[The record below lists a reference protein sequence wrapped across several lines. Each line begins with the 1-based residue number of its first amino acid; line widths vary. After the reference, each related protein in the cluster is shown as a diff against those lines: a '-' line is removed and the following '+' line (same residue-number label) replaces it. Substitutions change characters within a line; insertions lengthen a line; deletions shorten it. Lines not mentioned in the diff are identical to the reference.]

1 MGLVYRA
8 LWNDDRA
15 DLHSA
20 VASTFRYWVGN
31 LGLQVSTPLVL
42 DPFKVEVGEV
52 MAAVCHA
59 ALSDGKTSLSVSV
72 STLCQS
78 KSQSILVEADL
89 ETGDSHQ
96 AFRGAISEL
105 VRDLVDDAVSDSG
118 RPRGE
123 VVDISVGAQP
133 VEDEAMIKGLSHQID
148 DPSRTVALVL
158 AMYDP
163 LDFDLRKL
171 DELQNAGVGKTEAAL
186 KELNAANNRGRTRAD
201 YLANLLAGVGVVKW
215 VPQNLVTA
223 VQRELDVAPAVDDGL
238 GELDSEDWRLSPGR
252 MRLYPVGRGAEDRS
266 RTYHESIVR
275 SHPSVLVDEIL
286 STIEPGL
293 IGLRLPVGL
302 LVARRAL
309 EAALTEHNEV
319 PAFEVRERELQEV
332 RELVVELRENL
343 EIHRQLLDESK
354 RQNDELTL
362 QLVNYQ
368 LHENYLEPGQRPAS
382 PQLDSQPLNVS
393 EAISRVRE
401 NEMRVEIPDEA
412 VRGIERLDTGIHARG
427 DAREVW
433 RGLLALHWY
442 AKDQQKGGQY
452 KDFAHWCKRSRHA
465 YSWSAHP
472 QKLAMNESKS
482 VKRDPQL
489 RSARECPIS
498 SEIEPSGIKLMYPHL
513 KISTQTQHAPRLYF
527 YDDTLGTTGKIH
539 VGFIGPH
546 DLMPNST
553 TD

>member
-1 MGLVYRA
+1 M
-8 LWNDDRA
+8 
-15 DLHSA
+15 
-20 VASTFRYWVGN
+20 
-31 LGLQVSTPLVL
+31 
-42 DPFKVEVGEV
+42 
-52 MAAVCHA
+52 
-59 ALSDGKTSLSVSV
+59 
-72 STLCQS
+72 
-78 KSQSILVEADL
+78 
-89 ETGDSHQ
+89 
-96 AFRGAISEL
+96 
-105 VRDLVDDAVSDSG
+105 
-118 RPRGE
+118 
-123 VVDISVGAQP
+123 
-133 VEDEAMIKGLSHQID
+133 
-148 DPSRTVALVL
+148 
-158 AMYDP
+158 
-163 LDFDLRKL
+163 
-171 DELQNAGVGKTEAAL
+171 
-186 KELNAANNRGRTRAD
+186 
-201 YLANLLAGVGVVKW
+201 
-215 VPQNLVTA
+215 
-223 VQRELDVAPAVDDGL
+223 
-238 GELDSEDWRLSPGR
+238 
-252 MRLYPVGRGAEDRS
+252 
-266 RTYHESIVR
+266 
-275 SHPSVLVDEIL
+275 
-286 STIEPGL
+286 
-293 IGLRLPVGL
+293 
-302 LVARRAL
+302 
-309 EAALTEHNEV
+309 
-319 PAFEVRERELQEV
+319 
-332 RELVVELRENL
+332 
-343 EIHRQLLDESK
+343 
-354 RQNDELTL
+354 TL

-393 EAISRVRE
+393 EAISRARE

-412 VRGIERLDTGIHARG
+412 VRDIERLDTGIHARG

-442 AKDQQKGGQY
+442 AKDQQKEGQY